1 MLFWIF
7 HQRFST
13 LLMISD
19 MSDYDISDYVTVS
32 EVPVNRLFAIQTK
45 FYERKCVRNDVIR
58 QALK

>member
-1 MLFWIF
+1 
-7 HQRFST
+7 
-13 LLMISD
+13 MISD

-45 FYERKCVRNDVIR
+45 FYEKKCVRNDVIR

>member
-1 MLFWIF
+1 MLFWVF

-32 EVPVNRLFAIQTK
+32 EVPVNRLFAKQTK
-45 FYERKCVRNDVIR
+45 F
-58 QALK
+58 